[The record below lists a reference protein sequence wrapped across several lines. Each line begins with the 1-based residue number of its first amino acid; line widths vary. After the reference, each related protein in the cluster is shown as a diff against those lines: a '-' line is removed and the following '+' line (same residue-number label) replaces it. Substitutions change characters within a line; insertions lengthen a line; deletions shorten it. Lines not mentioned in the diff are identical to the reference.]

1 VNDHV
6 ILCIGERRFVLTQEE
21 AFGIA
26 YTLNGATRIASEWVK
41 GGTKTMYAKPQMDA
55 AYIVP
60 INGPLQF
67 ELETNSR
74 ERDEK

>member
-6 ILCIGERRFVLTQEE
+6 ILCIGERKFVLTEEE
-21 AFGIA
+21 AFRIA
-26 YTLNGATRIASEWVK
+26 NTLNGATRIASEWVK
-41 GGTKTMYAKPQMDA
+41 GGTRTVFAKPQMDA

-60 INGPLQF
+60 INGPLQL

-74 ERDEK
+74 EKDEK

>member
-6 ILCIGERRFVLTQEE
+6 ILCIADRKFVLTQEE
-21 AFGIA
+21 AYGVA
-26 YTLNGATRIASEWVK
+26 NTLNGATRIASEWVK
-41 GGTKTMYAKPQMDA
+41 GGSKTVFAKPQMDA

-60 INGPLQF
+60 LNGPLQL
-67 ELETNSR
+67 ELESNTR